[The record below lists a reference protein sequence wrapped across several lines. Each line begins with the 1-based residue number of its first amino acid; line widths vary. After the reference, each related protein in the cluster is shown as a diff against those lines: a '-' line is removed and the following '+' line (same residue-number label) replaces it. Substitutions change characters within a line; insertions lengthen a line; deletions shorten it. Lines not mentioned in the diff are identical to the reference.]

1 MKTGISTTK
10 TTISVRIDFE
20 LLSCFYHLKFYMIL
34 LVYICILPLSN
45 INRVVYSAHLMDCF
59 YKFLLLIL

>member
-10 TTISVRIDFE
+10 TTIRVRIDFE

-34 LVYICILPLSN
+34 LVYICILSLSN